1 MPYEIIESQAG
12 GKKGY
17 RLRKKGTNDYYSKKA
32 LPLQKVKN
40 QRTAIIISEFS
51 QPKASSSLREH
62 KAPIK
67 KFESGVLGI
76 PKQFKGLH
84 VPNKPLDFGDVILGV
99 LEPNERILSVENNKK
114 IENMIKKGK
123 IPKLA
128 GFEDVKVN

>member
-40 QRTAIIISEFS
+40 QRTAIIISENKGS
-51 QPKASSSLREH
+51 
-62 KAPIK
+62 IK

-76 PKQFKGLH
+76 PKQLKGLH

>member
-17 RLRKKGTNDYYSKKA
+17 RLRKKGTNEYYSKKA

-40 QRTAIIISEFS
+40 QRTAIIIS
-51 QPKASSSLREH
+51 EH

-84 VPNKPLDFGDVILGV
+84 VPNKPLDFGDVIFGV